1 MAMQRKDKL
10 MKRYILI
17 AAVAA
22 LSVVAV
28 AAAFASHG
36 GSKDAIVAGSQDL
49 KDGRHFGLI
58 RSVDLKSS
66 PETMVFDAADQL
78 TGEEANR
85 AAAAHGDEVPVPND
99 VYKVNDD
106 PTLRTLSI
114 AADAEILL
122 MDWDRC
128 CEPIRAG
135 RDQLAA
141 ADVTHAWGYWV
152 TLQDGVVVKIEE
164 QFHP

>member
-1 MAMQRKDKL
+1 MQRKDQV
-10 MKRYILI
+10 MTRYILTT
-17 AAVAA
+17 AAVA

-28 AAAFASHG
+28 AVAFASRG
-36 GSKDAIVAGSQDL
+36 GSNQASAAPVGGLQ
-49 KDGRHFGLI
+49 DGRHFGLI
-58 RSVDLKSS
+58 NSVDLQSS
-66 PETMVFDAADQL
+66 PGTMVFDAAEQL
-78 TGEEANR
+78 TGEEANE
-85 AAAAHGDEVPVPND
+85 AAAEHGDEVPVPND

-106 PTLRTLSI
+106 PTLRSLPL
-114 AADAEILL
+114 AAEAEILL
-122 MDWDRC
+122 IDWNRC
-128 CEPIRAG
+128 CEPVPAD